1 MVSMEKCKKVT
12 FLECDKKCT
21 VTKNLVYSTFKT
33 DVTTANSL
41 ELITN
46 QKHRRA
52 LAKLRASNHNLR
64 IESSTKLPEHLRIC
78 QYCSSNEVMNYEVE
92 NQVHF
97 LLSCKRY
104 NTNTKHLMDDIISKY
119 SDFGSLNAH
128 KKIIFL
134 LIALMFSFVTN

>member
-1 MVSMEKCKKVT
+1 MIVNSAVNLEETFYEQFWSSVKPTLRGHYMYIYVSMVSMEKCAKVT
-12 FLECDKKCT
+12 YLECDKKCT

-52 LAKLRASNHNLR
+52 LAKIRGSNHNLR

-78 QYCSSNEVMNYEVE
+78 QYCSSNEVMK
-92 NQVHF
+92 
-97 LLSCKRY
+97 LR
-104 NTNTKHLMDDIISKY
+104 TKYTSSYLPIDIIQ
-119 SDFGSLNAH
+119 LQN
-128 KKIIFL
+128 I
-134 LIALMFSFVTN
+134 